1 MLYNTYC
8 SITPNFLSRE
18 DIDYIHGYASKL
30 ETIDAR
36 IGFKSKDQDAAGNTD
51 GNTDNKIRQST
62 NKWLDHN
69 DPEFNQEL
77 KQKIFDGM
85 MAANKMSGWNYDVN
99 DMETWQYTYYK
110 HQPDLPTGDYYTW
123 HTDHGGETHIGQD
136 GMPHHRKISM
146 TIQLSDPLEYE
157 GGKFQWLEPNPQFDK
172 IKFGDKKLD
181 IDTAVRTL
189 PFSAQAI
196 GSICLFPS
204 WLYHQVTPVT
214 RGTRV
219 SIVGWYNGPPW
230 T

>member
-77 KQKIFDGM
+77 KKKIFDGM
-85 MAANKMSGWNYDVN
+85 MAANQMSGWNYDIN
-99 DMETWQYTYYK
+99 DMETWQ
-110 HQPDLPTGDYYTW
+110 
-123 HTDHGGETHIGQD
+123 HI
-136 GMPHHRKISM
+136 
-146 TIQLSDPLEYE
+146 L
-157 GGKFQWLEPNPQFDK
+157 
-172 IKFGDKKLD
+172 
-181 IDTAVRTL
+181 
-189 PFSAQAI
+189 
-196 GSICLFPS
+196 
-204 WLYHQVTPVT
+204 
-214 RGTRV
+214 
-219 SIVGWYNGPPW
+219 
-230 T
+230 

>member
-36 IGFKSKDQDAAGNTD
+36 IGFKSKDEDAAGNTD

-77 KQKIFDGM
+77 KKKIFDGM
-85 MAANKMSGWNYDVN
+85 MAANQMSGWNYDIN

-110 HQPDLPTGDYYTW
+110 HQPDLPTGDFYTW
-123 HTDHGGETHIGQD
+123 HTDAGADPYPNGQI
-136 GMPHHRKISM
+136 RKLSAS
-146 TIQLSDPLEYE
+146 IQLSDPDDYE
-157 GGKFQWLEPNPQFDK
+157 GGHFQWIEHCKPFDNLKFQSQ
-172 IKFGDKKLD
+172 D
-181 IDTAVRTL
+181 ISADDLVQTA
-189 PFSAQAI
+189 PFSGKEL
-196 GSICLFPS
+196 GSLLVFPS
-204 WLYHQVTPVT
+204 WLHHQVTPVT
-214 RGTRV
+214 RGVRQSLVIWNT
-219 SIVGWYNGPPW
+219 GWPLK
-230 T
+230 